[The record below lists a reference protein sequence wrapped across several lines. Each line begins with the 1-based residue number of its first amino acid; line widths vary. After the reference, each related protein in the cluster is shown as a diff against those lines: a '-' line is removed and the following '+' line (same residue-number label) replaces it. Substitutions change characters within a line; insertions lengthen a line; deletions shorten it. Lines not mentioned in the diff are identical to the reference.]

1 MNKRHAKF
9 LFQVVL
15 SKFVTFY
22 DYRKFLVVHF
32 GIEDIKN
39 DLDEKPFSKFKI
51 DNYDKSFY
59 IESKDNIKV
68 LSYYEGTVYVHTLN
82 NFINVEDFKK
92 VMLKDLV

>member
-22 DYRKFLVVHF
+22 DYRKFLVDNF

-51 DNYDKSFY
+51 DNYDK
-59 IESKDNIKV
+59 
-68 LSYYEGTVYVHTLN
+68 
-82 NFINVEDFKK
+82 
-92 VMLKDLV
+92 M